1 YMYVKFRKT
10 YGYDNHDALLFIA
23 QFLVNGSF
31 VVIDCSRQNESIKS
45 ATLDNNNNKTV
56 KFNIKDILVIQHLY
70 GIKNPKLTT
79 TTTESSALT
88 TEIMM
93 NKPTSLGFLANVVI
107 NIAINTHR
115 GQTYVIF
122 DDNDV
127 AQIDKCIVVCT
138 INDIN
143 IPRNRQLQPWLSDGN
158 IYFAKKQQFY
168 KINEFTRIVTG
179 KFSVKIFECSRDG
192 LLQDILSQLIQS
204 NIYMHKRGI
213 MRGRGKNDTTM
224 IY

>member
-1 YMYVKFRKT
+1 M
-10 YGYDNHDALLFIA
+10 
-23 QFLVNGSF
+23 
-31 VVIDCSRQNESIKS
+31 
-45 ATLDNNNNKTV
+45 
-56 KFNIKDILVIQHLY
+56 
-70 GIKNPKLTT
+70 
-79 TTTESSALT
+79 
-88 TEIMM
+88 
-93 NKPTSLGFLANVVI
+93 
-107 NIAINTHR
+107 
-115 GQTYVIF
+115 
-122 DDNDV
+122 
-127 AQIDKCIVVCT
+127 
-138 INDIN
+138 DIN